1 MTNLSSLLK
10 SNVSVSKEAQ
20 LQLFEKQWELACAKC
35 NHDLIFPFR
44 LVILVC
50 PLQGNEA
57 SAGKAGLCFLS
68 RVPSDGGAGGQLVPA
83 QTPAR

>member
-1 MTNLSSLLK
+1 M
-10 SNVSVSKEAQ
+10 NVHFHSTKETQ
-20 LQLFEKQWELACAKC
+20 LQLFEKQWELACEKY
-35 NHDLIFPFR
+35 NHELIFHFR
-44 LVILVC
+44 LVIIVC

-83 QTPAR
+83 QTLAR

>member
-1 MTNLSSLLK
+1 M
-10 SNVSVSKEAQ
+10 SKEAQ
-20 LQLFEKQWELACAKC
+20 LQLFEMQWDLACAKY
-35 NHDLIFPFR
+35 NHDLIFHFR

-68 RVPSDGGAGGQLVPA
+68 RVPSDSGAGGQLVPA
-83 QTPAR
+83 QTLAR